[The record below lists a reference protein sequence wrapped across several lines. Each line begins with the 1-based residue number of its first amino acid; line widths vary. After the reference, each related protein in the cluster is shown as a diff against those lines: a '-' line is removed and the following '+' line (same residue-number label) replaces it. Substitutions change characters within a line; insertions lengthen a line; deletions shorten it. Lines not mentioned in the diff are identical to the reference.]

1 MNPQRHQ
8 QGCHGSRNQSRTQQ
22 YLRVKLLHA
31 VFALDEH
38 HASREDEKRVRHVEQ
53 GSVEDCLGSEDAR
66 NDRISDESHVGK
78 HQGETDHSLV
88 VMVLADEPRHPESE
102 HQQ

>member
-8 QGCHGSRNQSRTQQ
+8 QGCHGSRYQSRTQQ

-53 GSVEDCLGSEDAR
+53 GGVEDSLGTEDAR
-66 NDRISDESHVGK
+66 NDRISDEPHVGK

-88 VMVLADEPRHPESE
+88 VMVLADEPRYPESE
-102 HQQ
+102 HQ